1 MLLASL
7 FSLLSP
13 LQAKIV
19 DNESLIAPKAAE
31 KIEQI
36 TNELYQKTGVTVAI
50 SARNDLPEGV
60 VSYGQKVGAT
70 LNKPYVVVVLSTT
83 QQKIDITSSDDIKE
97 QFDKNKVLDNYMI
110 PIIVAPNRDDAGHKY
125 EAAIL
130 NGVSEIAEEIAASR
144 SSTLFNMVSWVVGT
158 GQAKAW
164 FPNDGIDLAS
174 ALGNTTQNFINF
186 LRILFY
192 GMLILSVYAYIQ
204 SRRSRRDDDQKT
216 DTE

>member
-97 QFDKNKVLDNYMI
+97 QFDKNKVL
-110 PIIVAPNRDDAGHKY
+110 
-125 EAAIL
+125 
-130 NGVSEIAEEIAASR
+130 
-144 SSTLFNMVSWVVGT
+144 
-158 GQAKAW
+158 
-164 FPNDGIDLAS
+164 
-174 ALGNTTQNFINF
+174 
-186 LRILFY
+186 
-192 GMLILSVYAYIQ
+192 
-204 SRRSRRDDDQKT
+204 
-216 DTE
+216 